1 MRLDY
6 MMIKQLHSAFSSRKF
21 INMEEAKK
29 IIAGIVKQDVDEEF
43 IRGYLRSKG
52 CQIVEEHIVP
62 VKNERS
68 SKLDPEEDL
77 DIDEILSLELK
88 SRTESFIDNE
98 SKDYNN
104 NTDLIS
110 NYQKYHED
118 RVFKNLILNNRRL
131 VQKIALRYQN
141 YVSHKL
147 SYDDLVSEG
156 IIGLIKAIHRF
167 DPTRGYQ
174 FSTYATW
181 WIRQQITRAIMDTGL
196 TVRIPVHAFETVLK
210 IKRVEQKYLFHNPK
224 MDVEEIC
231 EQLGISREKYEESKR
246 IEHRFLNLV
255 SLNSFASGEG
265 EDTELIEFID
275 NERMRILGYQ
285 DNEYT
290 DPVFMVE
297 SKLERDEINKLL
309 EQLSSKQ
316 RNIIKLRF
324 GFEDGQTRTLEEIG
338 QIMGVTRERIRQIEK
353 KALERLKK
361 LILKHHKELAS

>member
-88 SRTESFIDNE
+88 RRPESFIDNE
-98 SKDYNN
+98 SEDYNN

-118 RVFKNLILNNRRL
+118 RVFKNLILSNRRL

-181 WIRQQITRAIMDTGL
+181 WIRQHITRAIMDTGL
-196 TVRIPVHAFETVLK
+196 TVRIPAHAFETVLK
-210 IKRVEQKYLFHNPK
+210 IKRAEQNTFFIIQKLMLKRYVNNW
-224 MDVEEIC
+224 E
-231 EQLGISREKYEESKR
+231 SRKR
-246 IEHRFLNLV
+246 SMKSLRKLN
-255 SLNSFASGEG
+255 
-265 EDTELIEFID
+265 
-275 NERMRILGYQ
+275 
-285 DNEYT
+285 T
-290 DPVFMVE
+290 DF
-297 SKLERDEINKLL
+297 
-309 EQLSSKQ
+309 
-316 RNIIKLRF
+316 
-324 GFEDGQTRTLEEIG
+324 
-338 QIMGVTRERIRQIEK
+338 
-353 KALERLKK
+353 
-361 LILKHHKELAS
+361 